1 MSKLLAPITRGEILM
16 VLTCFTVELFL
27 VIYGIQYGFE
37 HGFGS
42 GIFKIGLIFA
52 LTFFSVILFHRI
64 LNDPVD
70 TRTGLYFFI
79 IFFAILASMYAF
91 WAWDNIYLIPLFGY
105 IWAFLLAYFFS
116 LLPITNKNMQPV
128 KFFYSIHNKI
138 PHTIPPPLP
147 PDYESPQVKFNK
159 LIHKIFPSRNTAN
172 PSIQKPESASIKKEQ
187 PEIPRTIITIDDIDK
202 MEGTEFE
209 RFLKKLFEN
218 MGYSAE
224 LTNHTDMGADLI
236 ISKSGER
243 ISVQAKRW
251 SANVGNDAIQAV
263 VGSLK
268 VYKTQRGLVVTSSDF
283 TNPAIYQAHHNHV
296 ELWNRDKLIEMITKY
311 PVIKSKF

>member
-1 MSKLLAPITRGEILM
+1 M

-52 LTFFSVILFHRI
+52 LTFFSVTLFHRI

-70 TRTGLYFFI
+70 MRTGLYFFI
-79 IFFAILASMYAF
+79 IFFAIFASMYAF
-91 WAWDNIYLIPLFGY
+91 WAWHNIYLILLISY

-116 LLPITNKNMQPV
+116 LLSITNKNMQPV

-147 PDYESPQVKFNK
+147 PDYESPQVRFNK
-159 LIHKIFPSRNTAN
+159 FLHKFFPFYNKSNSPN
-172 PSIQKPESASIKKEQ
+172 PETVFIKREQ
-187 PEIPRTIITIDDIDK
+187 PQIFRRLITIDDIDI

-218 MGYSAE
+218 RGYSVE
-224 LTNHTDMGADLI
+224 LTTHTIDMGADLI
-236 ISKSGER
+236 LSKSGER

-251 SANVGNDAIQAV
+251 VGNVGNDAIQAV

-268 VYKTQRGLVVTSSDF
+268 VYKTQRGMVVTNSEF
-283 TNPAIYQAHHNHV
+283 TSAAIVQAYHNNV
-296 ELWNRDKLIEMITKY
+296 ELWNRDKLIEMINKY
-311 PVIKSKF
+311 PVIK

>member
-1 MSKLLAPITRGEILM
+1 MEKLFTPPYGGVLLILSIIISILFVMILAYQHEFLILKVLAPFWITVIIFSLLNITILKEPPIDFR
-16 VLTCFTVELFL
+16 VAF
-27 VIYGIQYGFE
+27 
-37 HGFGS
+37 
-42 GIFKIGLIFA
+42 
-52 LTFFSVILFHRI
+52 
-64 LNDPVD
+64 
-70 TRTGLYFFI
+70 YFFI
-79 IFFAILASMYAF
+79 CWILIYTGIIAAITWGWEKTGDYLLLIVAILFFY
-91 WAWDNIYLIPLFGY
+91 
-105 IWAFLLAYFFS
+105 FLAITPFS
-116 LLPITNKNMQPV
+116 NKNIQPI
-128 KFFYSIHNKI
+128 KFLNTLHNKI

-147 PDYESPQVKFNK
+147 PDYESPQMRFNK
-159 LIHKIFPSRNTAN
+159 FLHKIFPFYS
-172 PSIQKPESASIKKEQ
+172 KPNSPPPEYLLIKQEQ
-187 PEIPRTIITIDDIDK
+187 PQMPRYITTIDDIDK

-243 ISVQAKRW
+243 VSVQAKRW

-268 VYKTQRGLVVTSSDF
+268 VYKTQRGMVVTSSDF

-311 PVIKSKF
+311 PVVK